1 MVNARDGAVDRRDR
15 LAVVSRERPAG
26 LGRGS
31 GAAPGLGGLGKRKQA
46 AMAAATVIAGLPGS
60 VLIVPPA
67 EADESGGVRLNALRP
82 GPCA

>member
-1 MVNARDGAVDRRDR
+1 
-15 LAVVSRERPAG
+15 
-26 LGRGS
+26 
-31 GAAPGLGGLGKRKQA
+31 
-46 AMAAATVIAGLPGS
+46 MAAATVIAGLPGS